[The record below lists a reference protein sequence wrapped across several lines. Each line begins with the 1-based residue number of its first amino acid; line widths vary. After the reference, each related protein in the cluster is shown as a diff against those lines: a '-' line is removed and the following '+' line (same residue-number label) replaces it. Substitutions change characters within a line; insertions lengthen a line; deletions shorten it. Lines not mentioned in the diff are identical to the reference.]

1 MLIIVPDCWLAV
13 KGKPASTAVLNKQK
27 SIGLPVQV
35 ALAVVGLPVSSP
47 GAILVYDNGD
57 YLGAGDHWHL
67 TFQTQVRSSI
77 ESVV

>member
-1 MLIIVPDCWLAV
+1 M
-13 KGKPASTAVLNKQK
+13 KGKAAPTAVLDKQEN
-27 SIGLPVQV
+27 IGLPARV

-57 YLGAGDHWHL
+57 YLGAGDHL